1 MLFVTVVYTL
11 SPTGSTGYANEVTHL
26 RWGPTTHVQF
36 WFAMLG
42 GSMAFMHY
50 FFLLKAFEGAPS
62 TVLLPLVQVAS
73 VSVLLGSSVV
83 ALTRNEPWI
92 TPVQGLA
99 YALMFIGGILPSC
112 GGQLSAL
119 MERAFWRQSFVYFA
133 ILAEFSLGL
142 HDLMLSGCA
151 YDAEKSKDDH
161 VAASDEPV
169 ESTEFFVWS
178 RVSFV
183 LTFIGMYLLSPKLY
197 TQLRDL
203 LSGRVAM
210 KRRGWLSDVPSALC
224 ARPSALSE
232 DTAPSARLV
241 ARKGSGRSCATW
253 SAASA
258 AARACRGPSAPRLAW
273 HPRGGLRALPH
284 QVHWALC
291 HLRGADHPGLLP
303 REHRVWPLL
312 AGRDCARGRGVSVAA
327 AQPAHRLLAPAR
339 VWRRPPLRR
348 WLDDREVRLVRDGHA
363 RAVPVHAR
371 RRESRRREQRP
382 AGSVVDGPHAAA
394 WVGPRL
400 RHARA
405 HRSRRG
411 IFRRRR
417 PRQRRGHELLTEFA

>member
-241 ARKGSGRSCATW
+241 ARKGSGRSCAT
-253 SAASA
+253 
-258 AARACRGPSAPRLAW
+258 
-273 HPRGGLRALPH
+273 
-284 QVHWALC
+284 
-291 HLRGADHPGLLP
+291 
-303 REHRVWPLL
+303 
-312 AGRDCARGRGVSVAA
+312 
-327 AQPAHRLLAPAR
+327 
-339 VWRRPPLRR
+339 
-348 WLDDREVRLVRDGHA
+348 
-363 RAVPVHAR
+363 
-371 RRESRRREQRP
+371 
-382 AGSVVDGPHAAA
+382 
-394 WVGPRL
+394 
-400 RHARA
+400 
-405 HRSRRG
+405 
-411 IFRRRR
+411 
-417 PRQRRGHELLTEFA
+417 